1 MKTMKKRKGLIEEFW
16 ESAKIPNAKHEAMK
30 EFFDE
35 LGNFLD
41 PKSYGGDGIL
51 RSVVK
56 LFTEF
61 LE

>member
-1 MKTMKKRKGLIEEFW
+1 MSKKKGLIEEFW
-16 ESAKIPNAKHEAMK
+16 ESAEMPDARHEAVK

-41 PKSYGGDGIL
+41 PKNYGAGGIL

>member
-1 MKTMKKRKGLIEEFW
+1 MNKKKGLIEEFW
-16 ESAKIPNAKHEAMK
+16 ESAEIPHVKHKAMK
-30 EFFDE
+30 ELFDE

-51 RSVVK
+51 KSIVK